1 MKGEAFMQNEIPAV
15 VLDLSA
21 TGIGIVRSLAKQGIK
36 VYAYDTERKYKI
48 GKTRYASCGICP
60 SPVSME
66 DELLK
71 FLAKLS
77 RKLSRNLGQ
86 KAVLYAGSDDFVYF
100 ISKNRY
106 VLSKYYKFLLPE
118 HSIIEAVLDKRLT
131 YELAVKSNIPCPKT
145 FAIQDEAH
153 LEQIIDEITFPC
165 ILKPAHSSH
174 FRSQIDNRL
183 YKKAIVVEQPSQ
195 LWGEYR
201 FYRSFGE
208 LMIQEII
215 PGGDNS
221 IYSVKTFFDDQ
232 MNLIGLWMN
241 QKLHQFPP
249 HFGSPA
255 LVLSK
260 RNEEVIQ
267 TALPFL
273 RKIQFKGL
281 AIAEFKKDPR
291 DGQLKFIEINP
302 RIGLTQA
309 LSSHVGVN
317 LAYLYYL
324 SLTGQNPSP
333 VLKQKEGIKWIYF
346 VRDFLSFRQEKRS
359 GKMTFLGWMQSLSG
373 KKVEAL
379 FSLYDPLPFMRSFI
393 SHIRNLWGRR

>member
-1 MKGEAFMQNEIPAV
+1 MKGEEFMKNEIPIV

-21 TGIGIVRSLAKQGIK
+21 TGIGIVRSLAKQGIQ
-36 VYAYDTERKYKI
+36 VYAYDTEEKYKI

-66 DELLK
+66 EELLK
-71 FLAKLS
+71 FLMN
-77 RKLSRNLGQ
+77 LSRNLGQ

-100 ISKNRY
+100 ISKNRD
-106 VLSKYYKFLLPE
+106 VLSQYYKFLLPE
-118 HSIIEAVLDKRLT
+118 HSLVEAVLDKRLT

-145 FAIQDEAH
+145 FAIQDEEH
-153 LEQIIDEITFPC
+153 LKHIIDEITFPC

-183 YKKAIVVEQPSQ
+183 YKKAIVVEHSSQ
-195 LWGEYR
+195 LWEEYR

-215 PGGDNS
+215 PGEDNS

-249 HFGSPA
+249 HFGSSA

-273 RKIQFKGL
+273 REIQFKGL

-309 LSSHVGVN
+309 LSSQVGVN

-333 VLKQKEGIKWIYF
+333 VLNQKEGIKWIYF

-359 GKMTFLGWMQSLSG
+359 GEMTFLGWIQSLSG

-379 FSLYDPLPFMRSFI
+379 FSLYDPLPFIRSFI

>member
-1 MKGEAFMQNEIPAV
+1 MRNDIPAV

-21 TGIGIVRSLAKQGIK
+21 TGIGIVRSLAKQGIR
-36 VYAYDTERKYKI
+36 VYAYDTEGKYKI

-60 SPVSME
+60 SPVSEE
-66 DELLK
+66 DDLLK
-71 FLAKLS
+71 FLAN
-77 RKLSRNLGQ
+77 LSRNLGK
-86 KAVLYAGSDDFVYF
+86 KALLYAGSDDFVYF

-106 VLSKYYKFLLPE
+106 VLAQNYKFLLPE
-118 HSIIEAVLDKRLT
+118 HSLVEAVLDKRLT
-131 YELAVKSNIPCPKT
+131 YELAVQSNLPCPKT
-145 FAIQDEAH
+145 FSIQDEKQ
-153 LEQIIDEITFPC
+153 LKQIIDQITFPC
-165 ILKPAHSSH
+165 ILKPVHSSH
-174 FRSQIDNRL
+174 FRSKIDNRL
-183 YKKAIVVEQPSQ
+183 YKKAIVVEHASQ
-195 LWGEYR
+195 LWEEYH

-215 PGGDNS
+215 PGEDDS
-221 IYSVKTFFDDQ
+221 IYSIKTFFDDQ

-249 HFGSPA
+249 HYGSSA

-267 TALPFL
+267 TAIPFL
-273 RKIQFKGL
+273 QKIQFKGL
-281 AIAEFKKDPR
+281 AIAEFKRDHR

-309 LSSHVGVN
+309 LSSSVGVN
-317 LAYLYYL
+317 LAHLYYL

-333 VLKQKEGIKWIYF
+333 VLKQKEGIKWVYF

-359 GKMTFLGWMQSLSG
+359 GKITFFEWMQSLSG

-379 FSLYDPLPFMRSFI
+379 FSLYDPLPFIRSFI